1 MKGVQLQTYDEVLDG
16 YRSRRA
22 SAEDMRGT
30 ALAALTQLRSI
41 SLHPRLDDESSLY
54 SRDAQHARQ
63 LMMES
68 GKLAVMLRLLDEIR
82 SKGEKVILFMM
93 GGGKN

>member
-1 MKGVQLQTYDEVLDG
+1 IQLQAYDEVLDS
-16 YRSRRA
+16 YRARRA

-41 SLHPRLDDESSLY
+41 SLHPRLENESALY
-54 SRDAQHARQ
+54 CEDGKHARQ

-68 GKLAVMLRLLDEIR
+68 GKLA
-82 SKGEKVILFMM
+82 
-93 GGGKN
+93 